1 MSTATNSQVWQR
13 NRILAWREI
22 DGEIVIVSP
31 NDSVLHELNE
41 TGSFV
46 WKRLDGRRPPAEIA
60 ASLVAEYDVNLED
73 ALRDIETLLG
83 ELASRQLLVP
93 ADNLESGGTE

>member
-1 MSTATNSQVWQR
+1 MSTTTKTTLWRKNP
-13 NRILAWREI
+13 ILAWREI

-41 TGSFV
+41 TGTFV
-46 WKRLDGRRPPAEIA
+46 WKQLDGRRQAADIA
-60 ASLVAEYDVNLED
+60 ASLAEEYDVTVED
-73 ALRDIETLLG
+73 ALGDIETLLG

-93 ADNLESGGTE
+93 PDTPTTGATK